1 MKLREFKFRDLPKG
15 CGLSIFSE
23 GKEVAMGFIGE
34 VLKKPEIIA
43 LAERE
48 IQSTN
53 WFFDVFVIRV

>member
-1 MKLREFKFRDLPKG
+1 MKLREFKFRDLPKW

-34 VLKKPEIIA
+34 VLEKPEIIA